1 MNGVEIVKFEESFQ
15 PQLNFENNVYCPGR
29 FIETTFEY
37 WLGSLKKDVN
47 AKMEK
52 NGGDVTR

>member
-1 MNGVEIVKFEESFQ
+1 MNGVEMVKFEESFQ
-15 PQLNFENNVYCPGR
+15 PQLNFVSCPGR

-47 AKMEK
+47 AKMGK